1 MVDMNKVRKEADLYK
16 DLKPKELEKVIRTY
30 KRLCMSNSHAY
41 NFILTLSC
49 VMIPYF
55 IFWDINLISLLFVL
69 LFHYLIFDKYLFEY
83 KKWKIVSDEDREE
96 MEQII
101 LILEESLK
109 NKKPLE

>member
-1 MVDMNKVRKEADLYK
+1 
-16 DLKPKELEKVIRTY
+16 
-30 KRLCMSNSHAY
+30 
-41 NFILTLSC
+41 
-49 VMIPYF
+49 
-55 IFWDINLISLLFVL
+55 LFVL
-69 LFHYLIFDKYLFEY
+69 LLHYLIFDKYLFEY

>member
-1 MVDMNKVRKEADLYK
+1 MDKIRKEADLYK
-16 DLKPKELEKVIRTY
+16 DLEPKELEKVIRTY

-49 VMIPYF
+49 MMIPYL

-69 LFHYLIFDKYLFEY
+69 LLHYLIFDKYLFEY

-96 MEQII
+96 MEEII